1 MNPPTST
8 DRLLVLAPHP
18 DDEALACGGL
28 IQRAFA
34 AGAKVRVIFATSG
47 DNNPWPQ
54 RFVENRW
61 QMMPNDRARWGARR
75 REESRRAIELL
86 GGTRDMARFLNFP
99 DQGLTRLLMVASE
112 LVMAELTAEL
122 VNWQPTLIVGPA
134 LGDRHA
140 DHSALHVLLRLSLAA
155 SRISG
160 YAIHDYLVHPGIGK
174 TLRRGRGLALTAREV
189 KCKLAAIL
197 CHETQMI
204 LSRGRFTAYAQS
216 EEWYQS
222 TAAEQLSGSSEL
234 GGTSVCRNGIVR
246 LILHGRKPIR
256 SQGQLLI
263 VGLDTE
269 GKTVCWSIVLPK
281 TSGLVHL
288 QDERTAAIFHR
299 ATVRYERDAMEVALP
314 ARGISTSARIY
325 IRLPSQSLF
334 PRSPGWSEVC
344 PQLAVSPPQ

>member
-1 MNPPTST
+1 MTSPTST
-8 DRLLVLAPHP
+8 DRLLVFAPHP

-34 AGAKVRVIFATSG
+34 AGATVRVIFATSG

-75 REESRRAIELL
+75 REESRRAIERL
-86 GGTRDMARFLNFP
+86 GGNRDMARFLNFP

-112 LVMAELTAEL
+112 LVVAELTAEL
-122 VNWQPTLIVGPA
+122 VCWRPTLIVGPA
-134 LGDRHA
+134 LNDTHA
-140 DHSALHVLLRLSLAA
+140 DHSALHVLLRLALVA
-155 SRISG
+155 SGISG

-174 TLRRGRGLALTAREV
+174 SLRRGHALTLTEREV

-222 TAAEQLSGSSEL
+222 TAAEPLSVSPAL
-234 GGTSVCRNGIVR
+234 GGASVCRNGIVR
-246 LILHGRKPIR
+246 LILRGRKPIR
-256 SQGQLLI
+256 SQSQLLI
-263 VGLDTE
+263 VGSDFE

-281 TSGLVHL
+281 ASAVVHL
-288 QDERTAAIFHR
+288 QDERSNAIFQR
-299 ATVRYERDAMEVALP
+299 ATVRYEREAMEVALP
-314 ARGISTSARIY
+314 ARAICVSSRIY
-325 IRLPSQSLF
+325 IRLPSQTLL
-334 PRSPGWSEVC
+334 PRAPGWT
-344 PQLAVSPPQ
+344 AVSPQSRDF